1 MHNISTAQVA
11 YKPTRIE
18 YVPGMNRYSKLLEG
32 VSEKEL
38 IVTLVRI
45 CNFLEKDIGLLFQN
59 YQKHDE
65 KIKNQAYEVKQDL
78 VAELATKADIE

>member
-45 CNFLEKDIGLLFQN
+45 CNFL
-59 YQKHDE
+59 
-65 KIKNQAYEVKQDL
+65 
-78 VAELATKADIE
+78 